1 MNSIVTAVG
10 FFIFIFCAVGVI
22 VNHFTVYENTAYP
35 INIIR
40 SELQLALE
48 THGIEERVKYL
59 DRTGESLEA
68 YSGNSE
74 WWFPKQKTNINLTK
88 ELIADI
94 SRDVHNQLGV
104 KERENYFFIP
114 HNELVK
120 YLNSETKNIDS
131 RISAYGH
138 SLYWNPDNN
147 LTWYI
152 VAPLGFIGFVT
163 MVIGMCMY
171 GRDEHD

>member
-1 MNSIVTAVG
+1 MNSIVTAIGLFVLV
-10 FFIFIFCAVGVI
+10 FCVAGVL
-22 VNHFTVYENTAYP
+22 VNHLIVYENTSYP

-59 DRTGESLEA
+59 DRTNDSLEA

-104 KERENYFFIP
+104 KENENYFFIP
-114 HNELVK
+114 HNELIK
-120 YLNSETKNIDS
+120 YLDSEIDNIDS
-131 RISAYGH
+131 RIGAYGH
-138 SLYWNPDNN
+138 SMYWNPDNN
-147 LTWYI
+147 LIWYI
-152 VAPLGFIGFVT
+152 MAPLGLIGFVT
-163 MVIGMCMY
+163 FLIGLCMV
-171 GRDEHD
+171 GRNED

>member
-1 MNSIVTAVG
+1 MNSIVTAIG
-10 FFIFIFCAVGVI
+10 FFILIFCVAGVL
-22 VNHFTVYENTAYP
+22 VNHLIVYENTSYP

-40 SELQLALE
+40 SELALALE

-59 DRTGESLEA
+59 DRTNDSLES

-88 ELIADI
+88 ELIVDI

-104 KERENYFFIP
+104 KESENYFFIP
-114 HNELVK
+114 HNELIK
-120 YLNSETKNIDS
+120 YLDSEIVNIDDRLRS
-131 RISAYGH
+131 YGS

-152 VAPLGFIGFVT
+152 VSPLGFVGFVT
-163 MVIGMCMY
+163 FVTGLCMY
-171 GRDEHD
+171 GGRDED